1 MNKNI
6 IIFFAGLWLASCSSF
21 ELSGIEKKTVK
32 SLDND
37 DPEYSC
43 LGSKNKKVCLKNM
56 RLIRELEKQN
66 SKFITELKEQKR
78 EIQELKRD
86 LSQQCV
92 NQGGIV
98 VGNDCLKI

>member
-6 IIFFAGLWLASCSSF
+6 TIFFVGLFLASCSNF
-21 ELSGIEKKTVK
+21 ELPGIEKKTVR
-32 SLDND
+32 SLDTD

-43 LGSKNKKVCLKNM
+43 LGSKNKTVCLKNM

-66 SKFITELKEQKR
+66 TKIVTELKEQKR

-86 LSQQCV
+86 LSQQCM
-92 NQGGIV
+92 NQGGTV
-98 VGNDCLKI
+98 VGDDCLNE